1 MLRSV
6 KLRQKKHPRPA
17 ETSRRSLGDERARPW
32 YHPALPPAGKK
43 ALFARAAALF
53 RYENHTLRL
62 SRSACVAACA
72 GKKPVPD
79 GRCAAQKTMFR
90 TMRAMLP
97 FQLPKALCCY
107 PDAAKNAYSSFSS
120 PFSAVFDCVGQYTP
134 FLIKSQAYLCT
145 KKAGFPGDFR
155 QCRAFP

>member
-32 YHPALPPAGKK
+32 YHPALPPADK
-43 ALFARAAALF
+43 
-53 RYENHTLRL
+53 NP
-62 SRSACVAACA
+62 SCAACGLYQVRKPYPA
-72 GKKPVPD
+72 PFTERVRRSLRRKKPVPD

-134 FLIKSQAYLCT
+134 FPTKSQAYLCT
-145 KKAGFPGDFR
+145 KNAGFPGNFR
-155 QCRAFP
+155 QPRAFP